1 MKRSIQLGV
10 RAVVVLVLASGCLV
24 LGVGC
29 KARKPPRQE
38 HSDAIPIKV
47 INPRMDKHFKMTVS
61 QPCFVDPYYHINVE
75 ARVAGPVIFLHKDIG
90 DPVKK
95 GEKLIE
101 ISVPDLEQE
110 VVKKTAIIEQRKGEL
125 KVAGAITR
133 KVAED
138 VRIAE
143 AAVREKEADVDTAD
157 AMTAFRK
164 TEYERYRELAKEKG
178 AVTEIIVEERKL
190 YYRAAEAASRSA
202 RAGVDRAKADLA
214 GAKAKLEEAK
224 ADEELKQSLIDVA
237 EKDLAVAKAMLS
249 LATLRAE
256 SDGTITSRNID
267 LGGFAQ
273 NSTAGQAKPLL
284 TIDRTDIVT
293 VYTKLP
299 DNYAPFIEPGTEVQI
314 EMSELPGMKLVAT
327 VTRTSGSLQTPTTDR
342 TMRVEVDLYNR
353 DEASFRLAKAE
364 WDRTG
369 GTGLK
374 SGIEPVFPR
383 AKGKDVP
390 RRPLL
395 PGMYGKMTLVLRK
408 FANTYLLPSEAV
420 FTEGGTSYVF
430 IVRDGVAHQV
440 PVDVEV
446 DDGVKVKV
454 VLNDPGSEGGR
465 REVTEDDQVVL
476 SKQGELSDGQAVKPA
491 LVPW

>member
-1 MKRSIQLGV
+1 MKRSIRLGV
-10 RAVVVLVLASGCLV
+10 RGLVLLVLVSGCLALV
-24 LGVGC
+24 GGC
-29 KARKPPRQE
+29 KGRKPPRQE
-38 HSDAIPIKV
+38 HFDAIPVKV
-47 INPRMDKHFKMTVS
+47 VNPRMDRHFTMTVS
-61 QPCFVDPYYHINVE
+61 QPCFVDPYYHMNVE
-75 ARVAGPVIFLHKDIG
+75 ARVAGPVTFLHKDIG
-90 DPVKK
+90 DTVKR

-101 ISVPDLEQE
+101 ISVPDLETE
-110 VVKKTAIIEQRKGEL
+110 VVKKGAIIEQRKREL
-125 KVAGAITR
+125 KVAAAML
-133 KVAED
+133 KKAAED
-138 VRIAE
+138 VRIAQ
-143 AAVREKEADVDTAD
+143 AAVLEKDADVETAI
-157 AMTAFRK
+157 ATMAFRK
-164 TEYERYRELAKEKG
+164 SEYERYRDLAREKG
-178 AVTEIIVEERKL
+178 AVTEIIVDERHM
-190 YYRAAEAASRSA
+190 YYRASEAAVRSA
-202 RAGVDRAKADLA
+202 RASVDRAKADLD

-237 EKDLAVAKAMLS
+237 EKDLAVARAMLS

-256 SDGTITSRNID
+256 DAGTITSRNID

-273 NSTAGQAKPLL
+273 NSAAGQARPLL

-353 DEASFRLAKAE
+353 DEASYRLAKEE
-364 WDRTG
+364 WDRTKG
-369 GTGLK
+369 AGLK
-374 SGIEPVFPR
+374 SGVEPLFPR
-383 AKGKDVP
+383 AKGKDVA

-395 PGMYGKMTLVLRK
+395 PGMYGKMTLVLRR

-420 FTEGGTSYVF
+420 FTEGGSSYLF
-430 IVRDGVAHQV
+430 LVRDGIAHQV

-446 DDGVKVKV
+446 DDGVKAKV
-454 VLNDPGSEGGR
+454 VLNDPASESGR
-465 REVTEDDQVVL
+465 RELTGDDQIVL
-476 SKQGELSDGQAVKPA
+476 SKQGELSDGQAVKAA